1 MSKVVFFG
9 GEQLLVFHFPKWN
22 IQTSSKIIFC
32 LSRPVEFEMIQYVC
46 VYAAHTSFSH
56 TTAITIYQCKQN
68 AFTLNYRLESITIQL
83 GLALFS
89 LSMKWMWNSNLL
101 NRMISIAEGI
111 GNRQREHKRKKEMPD
126 KEHQKT
132 IHFKRKIRRPMEN
145 NIVPAE
151 MICKTWDVYRI
162 VPHTWSLCRK
172 GGTSATRMIG
182 LLCPCLKPI
191 LSCYFPVTQME

>member
-1 MSKVVFFG
+1 MTIIKMLNINLCQHRIFKTTKILKKLLLKKEQNSKFCPNYVKSSFFG

-46 VYAAHTSFSH
+46 AYAAHTSFSH

-89 LSMKWMWNSNLL
+89 LSMK
-101 NRMISIAEGI
+101 
-111 GNRQREHKRKKEMPD
+111 
-126 KEHQKT
+126 
-132 IHFKRKIRRPMEN
+132 
-145 NIVPAE
+145 
-151 MICKTWDVYRI
+151 
-162 VPHTWSLCRK
+162 
-172 GGTSATRMIG
+172 
-182 LLCPCLKPI
+182 
-191 LSCYFPVTQME
+191 